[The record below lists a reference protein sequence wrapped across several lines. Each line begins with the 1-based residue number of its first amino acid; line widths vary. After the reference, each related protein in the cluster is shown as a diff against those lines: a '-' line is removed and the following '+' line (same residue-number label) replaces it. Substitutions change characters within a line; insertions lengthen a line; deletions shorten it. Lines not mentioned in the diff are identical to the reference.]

1 MEYLSLMNNT
11 TFAAYVPV
19 FSPPIQHQRT
29 ERRPSDQP
37 WHPPTRQD
45 YIGFG
50 VVLAIVMGAVLFIN
64 VMDKGSR

>member
-1 MEYLSLMNNT
+1 MEMNA

-29 ERRPSDQP
+29 EWRPSSQP

-50 VVLAIVMGAVLFIN
+50 VVFAIVMGAVLFIN